1 MEDPK
6 TMADSTTP
14 QWEMVV
20 ETIKGQDYT
29 QRLRVDTGYLYCR
42 TTIAGATSKAAGQ
55 VATAMTLV
63 PDRATP

>member
-6 TMADSTTP
+6 TMEDTP
-14 QWEMVV
+14 KWEVV
-20 ETIKGQDYT
+20 LQTVPGQDYT

-42 TTIAGATSKAAGQ
+42 VVLAGATTNASGQ
-55 VATAMTLV
+55 VAVAMTFV